1 MIAHGEKYPGGAL
14 AATRSLVQEG
24 GVRIFA
30 RGCESRSFLYIS
42 RARALTRSGAWLTE
56 DLTDPLTIGGF
67 VCTDPAVLVRSFPVN
82 ALLLPVADVLRGF
95 FERVLPDSD

>member
-30 RGCESRSFLYIS
+30 RGCESRSFSYIS
-42 RARALTRSGAWLTE
+42 LARALTRSGAE
-56 DLTDPLTIGGF
+56 DLTDPLTIAGF
-67 VCTDPAVLVRSFPVN
+67 VCTDPAVLMRSFPVN

-95 FERVLPDSD
+95 FERVLPDSE